1 MPDEQSEEEEA
12 WMTAVQEK
20 FNDATNRKIKYVHH
34 TILKEKTTCED
45 AAHGKSIKNA
55 QTRRRTVRTV
65 FEASYKSKS
74 NALHSKEIPHFA
86 LRDLQM
92 QIEEDEFL
100 ECKQSNAELLHLL
113 SRESAES
120 EMN

>member
-1 MPDEQSEEEEA
+1 MLDEQSEEAEA

-20 FNDATNRKIKYVHH
+20 FNDATNHKIKYVDHA
-34 TILKEKTTCED
+34 ILKEKTTCED

-55 QTRRRTVRTV
+55 QTRRTVRTV

-74 NALHSKEIPHFA
+74 NALHSKEFPHFA
-86 LRDLQM
+86 LRYLQM
-92 QIEEDEFL
+92 QIEDEFL
-100 ECKQSNAELLHLL
+100 ECKQSNVELLHLL